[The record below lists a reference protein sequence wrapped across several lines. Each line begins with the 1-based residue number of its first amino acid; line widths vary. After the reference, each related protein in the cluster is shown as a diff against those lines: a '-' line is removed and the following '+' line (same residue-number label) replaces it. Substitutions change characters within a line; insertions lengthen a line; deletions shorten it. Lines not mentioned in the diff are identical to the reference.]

1 MCAGCPSTTVFF
13 SSSLETALL
22 NARARASLSYV
33 NLHRLLPSL
42 YPDHHSTLTD
52 NSPYSISR
60 LLYYNLASPFSLY
73 FGTPRP
79 SRDYIMMSD
88 YNHQLPV
95 EINDMRTVAKVRL
108 DYSPPRQQTMEWR
121 CRILALAGVYSSPR
135 HIEPDKREFRST
147 SHLRTLW
154 IPDNVKMLDIRA
166 TKGTFSAAFPGWLNP
181 TDLVTLLK
189 GLETLFV
196 SSMDS
201 VCQCWSHRL
210 SWRNS
215 ARVARWHAQ

>member
-33 NLHRLLPSL
+33 NLHGLLPSL
-42 YPDHHSTLTD
+42 YPDHHSSLTD

-60 LLYYNLASPFSLY
+60 LLYYNSVSPFSLY

-88 YNHQLPV
+88 YNHELPV
-95 EINDMRTVAKVRL
+95 EINCMICALLPKSDLTTVRL
-108 DYSPPRQQTMEWR
+108 VNEQWS
-121 CRILALAGVYSSPR
+121 GVAASWLW
-135 HIEPDKREFRST
+135 REFTAALGT
-147 SHLRTLW
+147 SNQTNASFKALLISEPCGFLTMSRCW
-154 IPDNVKMLDIRA
+154 ISARPRVRLVQLFLDGSI
-166 TKGTFSAAFPGWLNP
+166 P

-210 SWRNS
+210 S
-215 ARVARWHAQ
+215 